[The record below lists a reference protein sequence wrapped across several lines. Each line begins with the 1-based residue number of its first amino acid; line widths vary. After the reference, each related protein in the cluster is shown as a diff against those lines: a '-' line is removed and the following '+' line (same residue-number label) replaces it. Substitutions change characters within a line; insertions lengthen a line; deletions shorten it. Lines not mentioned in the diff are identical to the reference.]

1 MKPNNDT
8 DSLVFKMAQAAMSKE
23 VKSALE
29 IEMKVENAVI
39 PIFAI
44 LPTKMHRNPKK
55 KPEQIGSGVLVN
67 IKHQYFI
74 FSSTHVF
81 TVFEGKSFFTSIS
94 GHSLIEQISGERFS
108 TRTINEKVDKLDAT
122 VFHIQ
127 NEISTELKNIAI
139 STDDFDI
146 SGIDNDKP
154 IFMITGFRVKESN
167 TSGNVIKSKAR
178 NFPTIEIDDYNTYGI
193 DPNSQI
199 LLAYEDQIFV
209 DGLWRK
215 SPKPKGMSGGG
226 IIKGQG
232 TSLNLKNINTKSIK
246 PLRQLLTA
254 ITNEQH
260 TDKGSKLGFLVGTR
274 INVYLGL
281 IHKFSPGL
289 LDDFLTNYNK
299 E

>member
-1 MKPNNDT
+1 MKPNIDT
-8 DSLVFKMAQAAMSKE
+8 DSLVFKMAQALMSKE

-39 PIFAI
+39 PISAI

-67 IKHQYFI
+67 IRDQYFV

-94 GHSLIEQISGERFS
+94 GHSVIEQISGERFS
-108 TRTINEKVDKLDAT
+108 TGTIDTKVDKLDAT

-139 STDDFDI
+139 STDDFDF

-167 TSGNVIKSKAR
+167 TSGNLIKTKAR
-178 NFPTIEIDDYNTYGI
+178 NFPSVEIGDYNPYGI

-209 DGLWRK
+209 DGLWQK

-226 IIKGQG
+226 IIKAQG
-232 TSLNLKNINTKSIK
+232 TSLNIKNINTKTRK

-260 TDKGSKLGFLVGTR
+260 NDKGSKLGYLVGTR

-281 IHKFSPGL
+281 IHKFLPGL